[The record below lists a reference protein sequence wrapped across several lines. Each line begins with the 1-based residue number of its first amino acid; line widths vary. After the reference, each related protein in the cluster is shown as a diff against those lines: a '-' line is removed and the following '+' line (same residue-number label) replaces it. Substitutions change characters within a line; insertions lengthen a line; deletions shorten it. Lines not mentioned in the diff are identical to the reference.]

1 MRPTDIKQGIAHQGT
16 LQWSDLCTAEKA
28 VLHCRLLE
36 NDQQLYQDDLFSDS
50 HQFMINSSLIGGLE
64 LFPQQQNALGSQPT

>member
-1 MRPTDIKQGIAHQGT
+1 MRPTTIKQGIAHQGT

-64 LFPQQQNALGSQPT
+64 HFFIFPYSGFTH